1 MATELKVSI
10 GQHSEPGRKELN
22 QDFHGAMIP
31 KPPALEVKGIAVAI
45 ADGISSSEVS
55 GVASETVVKS
65 LLTDYY
71 CTPDSWSVKTSA
83 HRVLAATNS
92 WLHGQNNRGQYGDD
106 RNRGLVCTLSAIVLK
121 SRTAHIFHIGDS
133 RIYRLH
139 EKSLE
144 QLTTDHRVVMSSIQ
158 SYLARAVGV
167 NANVEVDYRAVPL
180 QIGDVFVLA
189 TDGIYEHVEPRF
201 IVHMLEICRD
211 DLQRAAE
218 AIVAEAFASGSP
230 DNLTVQIVA
239 VEQLPDGML
248 SDILE
253 ETVALSPPPL
263 PQPRMIF
270 DGYEI
275 IRQIHANNRSHIF
288 MASDRDTGDIVAIKC
303 PSTEMREEAA
313 DLRRLRME
321 EWIARRINN
330 AHVLKAPPLTR
341 KRSHLYA
348 VMEFIDGQTLAQWMI
363 DQPRR
368 ELETVRSIV
377 EQVANGLFAFHRME
391 MVHRDLRPANIM
403 IDKTGT
409 VRIID
414 FGSTLIAGIDETDRA
429 GNGEEI
435 LGTIQYTAPECFLGE
450 AASPRSDLFSL
461 GVIAYQMLTGRLP
474 FGTQSADLRTKKAQR
489 RLRYIPAAEFNSN
502 VPNWMD
508 AALRKAVN
516 PDPAG
521 RYQTISEFTFDMR
534 HPNPALTGQAP
545 PPLLERNPTLF
556 WKAVSAALLMVVL
569 VLLWRLSRT

>member
-1 MATELKVSI
+1 
-10 GQHSEPGRKELN
+10 
-22 QDFHGAMIP
+22 MIP
-31 KPPALEVKGIAVAI
+31 KQPALEVKGIAVAI

-55 GVASETVVKS
+55 RIASETAVKS

-71 CTPDSWSVKTSA
+71 CTPDSWSVKTSV

-92 WLHGQNNRGQYGDD
+92 WLHGQNSRGQYEDD

-121 SRTAHIFHIGDS
+121 SRTAHIFHVGDS

-144 QLTTDHRVVMSSIQ
+144 ALTADHRVVMSSTQ
-158 SYLARAVGV
+158 SYLARALGV

-189 TDGIYEHVEPRF
+189 TDGIYEHVEPRS
-201 IVHMLEICRD
+201 IIHTLEARRD
-211 DLQRAAE
+211 DLQGAAAAIAAE
-218 AIVAEAFASGSP
+218 ALANGSP
-230 DNLTVQIVA
+230 DNLTVQIIV
-239 VEQLPDGML
+239 VNELPDGML

-253 ETVALSPPPL
+253 ETAALSPLPL
-263 PQPRMIF
+263 PQPRMVV

-288 MASDRDTGDIVAIKC
+288 MASDRETGDIVAIKF
-303 PSTEMREEAA
+303 PSTDMREEAA

-330 AHVLKAPPLTR
+330 AHVLKAPPLSR

-348 VMEFIDGQTLAQWMI
+348 VMEFIEGQTLAQRMI
-363 DQPRR
+363 DQP
-368 ELETVRSIV
+368 ETDLETIRTIV
-377 EQVANGLFAFHRME
+377 EQVANGLYAFHRME

-414 FGSTLIAGIDETDRA
+414 FGSTLIAGVAETDRA
-429 GNGEEI
+429 SDGEEI
-435 LGTIQYTAPECFLGE
+435 LGTVQYTAPECFLGE

-474 FGTQSADLRTKKAQR
+474 FGNQSMDLRTRKAQR
-489 RLRYIPAAEFNSN
+489 RLRYIPAAEFNPD

-521 RYQTISEFTFDMR
+521 RYAAISEFTFDMR
-534 HPNPALTGQAP
+534 HPNPALMGEAP
-545 PPLLERNPTLF
+545 PPLLERNPNLF
-556 WKAVSAALLMVVL
+556 WKAISATLLMVVL
-569 VLLWRLSRT
+569 ILLWRLSRT